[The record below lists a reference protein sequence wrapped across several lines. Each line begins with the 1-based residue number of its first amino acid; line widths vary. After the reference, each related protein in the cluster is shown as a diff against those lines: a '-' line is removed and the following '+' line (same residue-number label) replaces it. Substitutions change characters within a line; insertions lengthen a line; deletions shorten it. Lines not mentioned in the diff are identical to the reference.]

1 MEEQFYADRTYL
13 RQLLQAHPRWTVRQ
27 LMDATGRSRSW
38 VKKWRQR
45 LSHAPPEDETV
56 LQGLSRARH
65 TPPERIHPEV
75 VDRILEIR
83 DHPPDHLQRIPGP
96 KAILYYLHRDAALR
110 ASGWHVPTSTSTLWR
125 ILDAHGRIARE
136 PIREHV
142 PVERPEPMRSWQMD
156 FKDVSSV
163 PADPEGKQQHVVE
176 TLNVVD
182 VGTSIVVEAVVRD
195 DFTNETVRWALTHI
209 FLTHGLP
216 ERITF
221 DRDPRFVGSWSGRDF
236 PSAVMRFL
244 LCLGLDAKVCPAQR
258 PDLNAFVERYHRS
271 YGEECLDIYRPQ
283 DQTQAD
289 EVTQRYRQ
297 HFNWERPNQAL
308 TCHNQP
314 PCVAFP
320 TLPQLPAL
328 PEWVDPDRWLAA
340 IDGRRYRRRVT
351 SRGTIRLD
359 NRSYYVKQA
368 LAGQYVTVRVDAAQR
383 QLVIEHD
390 KRPIKCIPIKGLYNE
405 ILSFETY
412 FEAIREE
419 ARLDWRRMLHE
430 RQRRVAM

>member
-1 MEEQFYADRTYL
+1 MEEQCYADRTYL
-13 RQLLQAHPRWTVRQ
+13 RQLLQEHPQWTVHQ

-38 VKKWRQR
+38 VKKWRKR
-45 LSHAPPEDETV
+45 LRDASPDDEMV
-56 LQGLSRARH
+56 LHGQSRARRH
-65 TPPERIHPEV
+65 PPEPIHPQV
-75 VDRILEIR
+75 VERILEIR

-96 KAILYYLHRDAALR
+96 KAILYYLHRDETLQ
-110 ASGWHVPTSTSTLWR
+110 ASGRHVPTSTSTIWR

-136 PIREHV
+136 PTREHV
-142 PVERPEPMRSWQMD
+142 PVERPAPMRSWQMD

-195 DFTNETVRWALTHI
+195 DFTNETVLWALTHT
-209 FLTHGLP
+209 FLNHGLP
-216 ERITF
+216 ERLTF

-244 LCLGLDAKVCPAQR
+244 LCLGLDAQVCPAQR
-258 PDLNAFVERYHRS
+258 PDRNAFVERYHRS
-271 YGEECLDIYRPQ
+271 YGEECLAVERPQ
-283 DQTQAD
+283 DQARAD

-314 PCVAFP
+314 PRVAFP
-320 TLPQLPAL
+320 TLPQLPPL
-328 PEWVDPDRWLAA
+328 PESVDPDRWLTAV
-340 IDGRRYRRRVT
+340 DGRRYRRRIT
-351 SRGTIRLD
+351 CRGSIRLD

-383 QLVIEHD
+383 QLVIEHN
-390 KRPIKCIPIKGLYNE
+390 KRLIKQIPIKGLYRE
-405 ILSFETY
+405 TLSFETY
-412 FEAIREE
+412 FDAIREE